1 MVEKPRLS
9 LMDLFLITTCFLCL
23 LTGFFIIIPQPYSL
37 AVFWLVVSFTSY
49 IPLIYLPFHVKA
61 FVAVIQPTT
70 QSDESDGSV
79 VLRPQLSQRF
89 AQQYNVSVFLTMILP
104 LYSVNYLV
112 SLCGGFNA
120 IQTIVG
126 YQILSVVTKGLFAAA
141 TMDIHLDALNQAQRA
156 LTEEQRANEA
166 RRNFLEYIFHEVH
179 RISFTSYWI

>member
-1 MVEKPRLS
+1 
-9 LMDLFLITTCFLCL
+9 
-23 LTGFFIIIPQPYSL
+23 
-37 AVFWLVVSFTSY
+37 
-49 IPLIYLPFHVKA
+49 
-61 FVAVIQPTT
+61 
-70 QSDESDGSV
+70 
-79 VLRPQLSQRF
+79 
-89 AQQYNVSVFLTMILP
+89 MILP